1 MKSNRITCTTFA
13 LFLLLAGVAGIAGA
27 AEPAAAPAPAP
38 VELTA
43 LLSDAPTGAC
53 VGTAAPAPS
62 ADTETDSLAELI
74 RSFTASYG
82 NPEPIQKACVASAG
96 GCQCSGSCSGG
107 GGCFCSA
114 GSCCATCCSQYRAQC
129 C

>member
-1 MKSNRITCTTFA
+1 MKSNRIACTTFA
-13 LFLLLAGVAGIAGA
+13 LFLLLAGLTGVAGA

-38 VELTA
+38 VELAA
-43 LLSDAPTGAC
+43 LLSDAP
-53 VGTAAPAPS
+53 GTACAGSAKAAPS
-62 ADTETDSLAELI
+62 EAESLAELI

-96 GCQCSGSCSGG
+96 GCQCVGSCSGS
-107 GGCFCSA
+107 GGCFCSDGA
-114 GSCCATCCSQYRAQC
+114 CCSTCCSQYRAQC

>member
-1 MKSNRITCTTFA
+1 MKSNRIACTTFA
-13 LFLLLAGVAGIAGA
+13 LFLLLAGISGIAGA
-27 AEPAAAPAPAP
+27 AEPAAAPAP

-43 LLSDAPTGAC
+43 LLSDAPAGAC
-53 VGTAAPAPS
+53 AGSAAS
-62 ADTETDSLAELI
+62 ETDSLAELI

-82 NPEPIQKACVASAG
+82 NPEPIQKACVANYA

-114 GSCCATCCSQYRAQC
+114 GSCCAACCSQYRSQC